1 MPVKRFSTRGAAR
14 ILELFETR
22 TPDDERA
29 DAIVPPTV
37 PDPDADP
44 TLPLEVAFQD
54 PTAEQWYA
62 LACELEGTSPLEA
75 QHAYHKA
82 LAIDPDMAEAH
93 VDLGRHYH
101 SAGELGKAEA
111 HYRDAVRL
119 APGDAIAHFNLGVL
133 LEDRGRPD
141 EAVHAYEQ
149 AISRDA
155 EQADA
160 HHNLG
165 LLLEARGR
173 RPEAMRHLMEARR
186 LYAEASGDR

>member
-1 MPVKRFSTRGAAR
+1 MP
-14 ILELFETR
+14 
-22 TPDDERA
+22 
-29 DAIVPPTV
+29 
-37 PDPDADP
+37 
-44 TLPLEVAFQD
+44 PLEVAFGD

-62 LACELEGTSPLEA
+62 LACELEGTSPIEA
-75 QHAYHKA
+75 RPRTTGA
-82 LAIDPDMAEAH
+82 AIDPTWPQLYQNAL
-93 VDLGRHYH
+93 VDV
-101 SAGELGKAEA
+101 SDVASELGKAEA

-119 APGDAIAHFNLGVL
+119 APDDAIAPFNLSVL

-141 EAVHAYEQ
+141 EAIHAYEQ
-149 AISRDA
+149 AIARDA